1 MQRTVTIKSR
11 LVFVIGF
18 LSLLL
23 ISGGIVGLGSLHR
36 SNDSLKTL
44 YEARLIPMGQLD
56 IIVRNID
63 RDRMAIAE
71 AINNDPGF
79 IAKRIDDVKRRGA
92 EITRILDTYLA
103 SDLAPQEKTLAT
115 AFADSYK
122 KFVVE
127 GLQPAVAAL
136 GSQNSQQAME
146 MMQGPMSQHYTPM
159 QEGIDALI
167 KLQLDIAKQEFEKGQ
182 QLYAIVRNACLAG
195 ILFGVL
201 LAILVG
207 TWVIRGITRP
217 LGAAVTLA
225 QGVAAGDLTQRIAV
239 QSQDETGQLLTA
251 LRDMNDSLARTVG
264 QVRAGTETI
273 TVASREIAS
282 GNADLSAR
290 TEEQASALEK
300 TATAMDQLTGT
311 VRQNADNARQANQ
324 LVVSASGHAVKGGE
338 VVGQVVNTMGSI
350 KESSRKIA
358 DIIGVIDGIA
368 FQTNILAL
376 NAAVEAARA
385 GEQGRGFAVVAAEV
399 RNLAQRSANAAK
411 EIKALI
417 GDSVD
422 KVDEG
427 GRLVDEAGKTM
438 GDIVNSVRHVA
449 DIMAEITAASDEQS
463 AGIEEIHRA
472 IAQMDRMTQQNA
484 ALVEEAAAAAESMQ
498 DQALALAQSVA
509 VFKLEQG
516 TASALVPPAQPR
528 QSKRE
533 SIASTRP
540 AMIHSSRPQAVQRLR
555 NY

>member
-103 SDLAPQEKTLAT
+103 SDLAPQEKTLAM